1 MNTDPERDSGQMGY
15 CRMMGV
21 FTRAK
26 ALFAVVLSAT
36 IIALAMPAIA
46 QEVAPE
52 HLALARKYVDL
63 TDKSAI
69 YETTLVE
76 TAIEAMKQII
86 QQNPEISTQ
95 TNDAISKVLEDYKG
109 HKGDLLDQFAR
120 VYAIRFTMEELQTIV
135 DFYSSPTG
143 MKLAQA
149 NAEVNVDLQRVMEVF
164 TANVKQEFFAKVRA
178 ELRSKGIEI

>member
-1 MNTDPERDSGQMGY
+1 MGY
-15 CRMMGV
+15 CRMTGV
-21 FTRAK
+21 LTRAK

-52 HLALARKYVDL
+52 QLALARKYIDL

-76 TAIEAMKQII
+76 TAVESMKQII
-86 QQNPEISTQ
+86 QQNPEISDQ
-95 TNDAISKVLEDYKG
+95 TNDAISKVLEEYKG
-109 HKGDLLDQFAR
+109 KKGDLLDQFAR
-120 VYAIRFTMEELQTIV
+120 VYAIRFTMDELQQIV

-143 MKLAQA
+143 MKLAQG
-149 NAEVNVDLQRVMEVF
+149 NSEINVDLQRVMQVF
-164 TANVKQEFFAKVRA
+164 RSNVKQEFFAKVRA
-178 ELRSKGIEI
+178 ELRAKGIAI

>member
-1 MNTDPERDSGQMGY
+1 MGY
-15 CRMMGV
+15 CRMTGV
-21 FTRAK
+21 LTRAK

-46 QEVAPE
+46 QEVPPE
-52 HLALARKYVDL
+52 QLALARKYVDL

-76 TAIEAMKQII
+76 TAVQTMKQII
-86 QQNPEISTQ
+86 QQNPEISDQ
-95 TNDAISKVLEDYKG
+95 TNDAISKVLEEYKG

-120 VYAIRFTMEELQTIV
+120 VYAIRFSMEELQQIV

-143 MKLAQA
+143 MKLASA
-149 NAEVNVDLQRVMEVF
+149 NAEINVDLQRVMQVF
-164 TANVKQEFFAKVRA
+164 SGTAKQEFFAKVRA
-178 ELRSKGIEI
+178 ELRSKGVAI

>member
-1 MNTDPERDSGQMGY
+1 MGY

-69 YETTLVE
+69 YETTMVE

-86 QQNPEISTQ
+86 QQNPEIADQ
-95 TNDAISKVLEDYKG
+95 TNDAISKVLEEYKG

-120 VYAIRFTMEELQTIV
+120 VYAIRFTMQVLQQIV

-143 MKLAQA
+143 MKLAQG
-149 NAEVNVDLQRVMEVF
+149 NSEINTDLQRVMQVF
-164 TANVKQEFFAKVRA
+164 SGNVQREFFAKVRA
-178 ELRSKGIEI
+178 ELRSKGVAI

>member
-1 MNTDPERDSGQMGY
+1 MT
-15 CRMMGV
+15 GV
-21 FTRAK
+21 LTRAK

-36 IIALAMPAIA
+36 IIGLAMPAIA

-76 TAIEAMKQII
+76 TAIESMRQIVS
-86 QQNPEISTQ
+86 QNPEITDQ
-95 TNDAISKVLEDYKG
+95 TNAAISKILEEYKG

-120 VYAIRFTMEELQTIV
+120 VYAIRFSMEELQQIV
-135 DFYSSPTG
+135 DFYSTPTG

-149 NAEVNVDLQRVMEVF
+149 NSEVNVDMQRVMSVF
-164 TANVKQEFFAKVRA
+164 TNNLKQEFFAKVRA
-178 ELRSKGIEI
+178 ELKAQGISM